1 MRGPEL
7 PGAQLSFYPPPAQ
20 PDELLYW
27 LWLAHT
33 LGPASAHAGRVMD
46 WCGGDA
52 RYAWEER
59 ETAAFRE
66 AAGPAAARR
75 ARQPGS
81 SPEAFAPVA
90 ARCRALGVRVLPYD
104 SPDYPLA
111 LTRIP
116 DMPLVLYCTGD
127 AAWLNAPAL
136 VGMVGSRRPDDYG
149 RWAASAVGRGL
160 ARSGA
165 VIVSGLADGLDS
177 EGHRAAVDEDAPTIG
192 VQGVPIDRTYPAT
205 NQLLREKVEA
215 NGCVI
220 GEYAPG
226 DDSAG
231 RNGFL
236 QRNRL
241 IAGLSQ
247 ALVVVQARERS
258 GTMSTVAHAERY
270 GRPVYAL
277 PGDAARENS
286 AGTNRL
292 IQAGRAKLILGAEDM
307 LDDLGLAAAR
317 PAPAAAAPP
326 LSEEERRTLA
336 CLGHEPKSI
345 EEASAGCGIPAA
357 ALAAVLMRLELAGR
371 VKALPGQRYILL

>member
-20 PDELLYW
+20 PDELLCW

-177 EGHRAAVDEDAPTIG
+177 ECHRAAVEADAPTIG
-192 VQGVPIDRTYPAT
+192 VQGVAIDRTYPAA
-205 NQLLREKVEA
+205 NRLLREKIEA
-215 NGCVI
+215 HGCVV
-220 GEYAPG
+220 GEYPPG
-226 DDSAG
+226 FDPG
-231 RNGFL
+231 RHGFL

-241 IAGLSQ
+241 IAGLGQ
-247 ALVVVQARERS
+247 ALVVVQATERS
-258 GTMSTVAHAERY
+258 GTMSTVGHAERY
-270 GRPVYAL
+270 GRTVYAL
-277 PGDAARENS
+277 PGDIGRDAS

-292 IQAGRAKLILGAEDM
+292 IQTGRARLLRTASDLLE
-307 LDDLGLAAAR
+307 DLGLKAAAA
-317 PAPAAAAPP
+317 APAAAPAPP
-326 LSEEERRTLA
+326 LSEGERKALTALGREAKSVEELA
-336 CLGHEPKSI
+336 
-345 EEASAGCGIPAA
+345 AACGMTAA
-357 ALAAVLMRLELAGR
+357 ALAPVLMRLELAGR
-371 VKALPGQRYILL
+371 AKALPGQRYILL

>member
-20 PDELLYW
+20 PDGLLYW

-90 ARCRALGVRVLPYD
+90 ARCRALGVRVLSYD

-111 LTRIP
+111 MTRIP

-177 EGHRAAVDEDAPTIG
+177 ECHRAAVDEDAPTIG
-192 VQGVPIDRTYPAT
+192 VQGVPIDRTYPAS

-270 GRPVYAL
+270 GRKIFAL
-277 PGDAARENS
+277 PGDIGRENA

-292 IQAGRAKLILGAEDM
+292 IQSGRARMALSAEEILEELSLCAAPVPDRQEPPLTETQRKVLACAGSEPKS
-307 LDDLGLAAAR
+307 LEELAAA
-317 PAPAAAAPP
+317 
-326 LSEEERRTLA
+326 
-336 CLGHEPKSI
+336 
-345 EEASAGCGIPAA
+345 CGMQAA
-357 ALAAVLMRLELAGR
+357 ALAAVLMGLELDGR
-371 VKALPGQRYILL
+371 IKALPGQRYILL

>member
-177 EGHRAAVDEDAPTIG
+177 ECHRAAVDEDAPTIG

-336 CLGHEPKSI
+336 CLGHEPK
-345 EEASAGCGIPAA
+345 ASRRRPPAA
-357 ALAAVLMRLELAGR
+357 ASRRRPWPLC
-371 VKALPGQRYILL
+371 

>member
-52 RYAWEER
+52 RFAWEER

-177 EGHRAAVDEDAPTIG
+177 ECHRAAVDEDAPTIG
-192 VQGVPIDRTYPAT
+192 VQGVPIDRTYPAS

-270 GRPVYAL
+270 GRKIFAL
-277 PGDAARENS
+277 PGDIGRENA

-292 IQAGRAKLILGAEDM
+292 IQSGRARMALSAEEILEELSLRAAPVPDRQEPPLTETQRKVLACAGSEPKS
-307 LDDLGLAAAR
+307 LEELAAA
-317 PAPAAAAPP
+317 
-326 LSEEERRTLA
+326 
-336 CLGHEPKSI
+336 
-345 EEASAGCGIPAA
+345 CGMQAA
-357 ALAAVLMRLELAGR
+357 ALAAVLMGLELAGR
-371 VKALPGQRYILL
+371 IKALPGQRYILL